1 MARVR
6 GRCHVDDPKVHLEQ
20 ESDCMSPQEKLAL
33 GMSLFVIFFVIAFMA
48 LPARA
53 YQEYF
58 ADLKRRK
65 RGGII
70 KTLLTGFFLLSLPYF
85 YDELIG
91 LDSKAL
97 SVVVQ
102 VTMGACVYI
111 VLIDIAWFVYKNFG
125 PPSQRLRRAR
135 R

>member
-1 MARVR
+1 
-6 GRCHVDDPKVHLEQ
+6 
-20 ESDCMSPQEKLAL
+20 MSPQEKLAL
-33 GMSLFVIFFVIAFMA
+33 GMSLFVIFFVVAFMVF
-48 LPARA
+48 PTRA

-65 RGGII
+65 RGGLI
-70 KTLLTGFFLLSLPYF
+70 KTLLTVFFLLSLPYF

-102 VTMGACVYI
+102 VTMGACVYT
-111 VLIDIAWFVYKNFG
+111 VLIDIAWFAYKNFG
-125 PPSQRLRRAR
+125 PPSQRLRRTR

>member
-1 MARVR
+1 MAGER
-6 GRCHVDDPKVHLEQ
+6 GRCHFGYPKVHLEQ

-33 GMSLFVIFFVIAFMA
+33 GMSLFVIFFVIAFMVF
-48 LPARA
+48 PARA
-53 YQEYF
+53 YF

-70 KTLLTGFFLLSLPYF
+70 KSLLTGFSLLSLPYF

-102 VTMGACVYI
+102 VMMGACVYI
-111 VLIDIAWFVYKNFG
+111 VLIDVAWFAYKNFV
-125 PPSQRLRRAR
+125 PPSQRPRRVR

>member
-1 MARVR
+1 
-6 GRCHVDDPKVHLEQ
+6 
-20 ESDCMSPQEKLAL
+20 MSPQDKLAL
-33 GMSLFVIFFVIAFMA
+33 GMSLFVIFFVIAFMVF
-48 LPARA
+48 PASA
-53 YQEYF
+53 YHDYF

-70 KTLLTGFFLLSLPYF
+70 KVMLAGVFVLSLPYL

-97 SVVVQ
+97 SVLLQ
-102 VTMGACVYI
+102 VTMGACAYI
-111 VLIDIAWFVYKNFG
+111 VLIDVAWFVYKNFG
-125 PPSQRLRRAR
+125 PPSRRTRRAR

>member
-1 MARVR
+1 MT
-6 GRCHVDDPKVHLEQ
+6 
-20 ESDCMSPQEKLAL
+20 PQDKLAL
-33 GMSLFVIFFVIAFMA
+33 GMSLFALFFVIAF
-48 LPARA
+48 LVVPASS

-70 KTLLTGFFLLSLPYF
+70 KALMSVVFVLSLPYF

-97 SVVVQ
+97 SLILQ
-102 VTMGACVYI
+102 VAMGACAYI
-111 VLIDIAWFVYKNFG
+111 VLIDVAWFIYKNFG
-125 PPSQRLRRAR
+125 PPSKRSRRAHR
-135 R
+135 S